1 MGVSEEEGGDD
12 PDFTLQSCS
21 DLGEL
26 WRKPVVPLPH
36 KHGTPVWPRH
46 HGSFED
52 GVHRQITQG
61 GCLLSI
67 PASLPRSRGS
77 SRCGGGD
84 ASRQAPSPGPREGA
98 DMAHRRSGLWMGTW
112 RDLHP
117 GTRRARLTEQSPV
130 QKTPGHTWGPG
141 VWSRCCPGAG
151 GRTDFCSVTLR
162 QPGTTCKYTRASRR
176 APARLREGR
185 RAVATE
191 QSLAVTRKKRGGVLY
206 NLRNPHAPN
215 NCSTR

>member
-1 MGVSEEEGGDD
+1 M
-12 PDFTLQSCS
+12 
-21 DLGEL
+21 
-26 WRKPVVPLPH
+26 W
-36 KHGTPVWPRH
+36 
-46 HGSFED
+46 
-52 GVHRQITQG
+52 
-61 GCLLSI
+61 
-67 PASLPRSRGS
+67 
-77 SRCGGGD
+77 GGD

-141 VWSRCCPGAG
+141 VWSRCCPVEG

-176 APARLREGR
+176 APARLREGQ

-191 QSLAVTRKKRGGVLY
+191 QSLAVTRKKRGGSFTTY
-206 NLRNPHAPN
+206 AIHMPRTTAAPGDTQTHAGHAHRRRGAGPHTERGLTAQRTRRAPGKAAHLALN
-215 NCSTR
+215 V